1 MSFSVENA
9 EVFQFPYQ
17 ADEQFPAPTHL
28 PYRRIESQPKGERER
43 GGALIP
49 RRSDKPYLR
58 FVRSFVPPAPS
69 VSSFRVR
76 SLAHSVLQE
85 NNCLTFWHRF
95 V

>member
-28 PYRRIESQPKGERER
+28 PYRRIESQPKRES
-43 GGALIP
+43 GGGGRALIP

-58 FVRSFVPPAPS
+58 FVRSFVPPARARPFS
-69 VSSFRVR
+69 Q
-76 SLAHSVLQE
+76 LAHSVLQE